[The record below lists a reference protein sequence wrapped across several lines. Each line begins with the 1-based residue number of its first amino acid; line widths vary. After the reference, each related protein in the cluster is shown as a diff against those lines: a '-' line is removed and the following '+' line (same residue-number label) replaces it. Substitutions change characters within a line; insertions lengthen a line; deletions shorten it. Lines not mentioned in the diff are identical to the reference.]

1 MLQDVQ
7 TGKQFF
13 VLGCG
18 PRLIKINLQ
27 KALER
32 VHEKRLAETARPSDQ
47 QHAAF
52 RLHQRLDE
60 IRLINVITIV
70 PDHVRKIIIADGQ
83 FLQHGGSLFEKN
95 ST

>member
-1 MLQDVQ
+1 MSAAHDDELLD
-7 TGKQFF
+7 
-13 VLGCG
+13 LSCDL
-18 PRLIKINLQ
+18 RLYTKSHRKIRQ
-27 KALER
+27 RAD
-32 VHEKRLAETARPSDQ
+32 SCDIDIS
-47 QHAAF
+47 F

-70 PDHVRKIIIADGQ
+70 PDHVRKIFIADGQ